1 MFGLR
6 AFMWIATGIV
16 AIALLTQPVS
26 VQAQLS
32 LSVTIIGVLVLVWI
46 FARGKLARQVFL
58 ALASFNIIRY
68 IYWRTT
74 YTLPPTSD
82 LVGLTLGL
90 ILLAAEL
97 YCVVILI
104 VSLIVGAGPSSA
116 SSNPG
121 GPMKSCLSSMCS
133 SRHIMKTS
141 IFWRR
146 RSPPR
151 VRWITPRTS

>member
-26 VQAQLS
+26 VQAAVAERDHHRRSGAGLDIRPRK
-32 LSVTIIGVLVLVWI
+32 T
-46 FARGKLARQVFL
+46 ARQVFL

-82 LVGLTLGL
+82 PVAT
-90 ILLAAEL
+90 
-97 YCVVILI
+97 Y
-104 VSLIVGAGPSSA
+104 
-116 SSNPG
+116 
-121 GPMKSCLSSMCS
+121 
-133 SRHIMKTS
+133 
-141 IFWRR
+141 
-146 RSPPR
+146 PR
-151 VRWITPRTS
+151 Y